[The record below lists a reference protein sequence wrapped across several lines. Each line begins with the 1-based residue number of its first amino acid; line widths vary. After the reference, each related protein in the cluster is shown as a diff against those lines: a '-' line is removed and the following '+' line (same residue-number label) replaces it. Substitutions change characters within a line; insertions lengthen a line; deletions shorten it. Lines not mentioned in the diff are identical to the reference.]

1 MSQHSKRRK
10 RLREWLETGGADAM
24 LVASA
29 ANMQYLTGF
38 RGEGM
43 VLVGE
48 ETVISTDRRYE
59 VEAGAVPGRVKAAFC
74 PEGHLSGVM
83 EALKKAGAKRLVF
96 EAETTTYASYETL
109 AAKVDGLEL
118 VPSRKVIEEQRLVK
132 DKDELLTIQRACE
145 LISDVLEGFLPCL
158 QPGITE
164 KEAALELDRR
174 VLLAGAEKVAFDT
187 IMAFGPSAA
196 SPHAVPG
203 DRKLELGMMV
213 KIDCGAKVDGYCSDI
228 TRTYCIGEPDDELV
242 RVYSAVREAQAA
254 AVAAARPGIKGAEL
268 DAVARDIMAAR
279 GYGER
284 FSHSLGHGVGLE
296 VHELPRLSVKSEDDL
311 KPGMVVTIEPG
322 AYIEGWGGVRI
333 EDTLVLT
340 RGGHQVLTTAAIPLL
355 ASG

>member
-1 MSQHSKRRK
+1 
-10 RLREWLETGGADAM
+10 
-24 LVASA
+24 
-29 ANMQYLTGF
+29 
-38 RGEGM
+38 
-43 VLVGE
+43 
-48 ETVISTDRRYE
+48 
-59 VEAGAVPGRVKAAFC
+59 
-74 PEGHLSGVM
+74 
-83 EALKKAGAKRLVF
+83 
-96 EAETTTYASYETL
+96 
-109 AAKVDGLEL
+109 
-118 VPSRKVIEEQRLVK
+118 
-132 DKDELLTIQRACE
+132 
-145 LISDVLEGFLPCL
+145 
-158 QPGITE
+158 
-164 KEAALELDRR
+164 
-174 VLLAGAEKVAFDT
+174 
-187 IMAFGPSAA
+187 
-196 SPHAVPG
+196 
-203 DRKLELGMMV
+203 MMV